1 VKLIELSVAMHFFD
15 MVLVGYFQLLVDKDP
30 GLVGNLLVERLLGA
44 HIDLVST
51 REFVKFGSVVCSRP
65 CCVMLLV
72 LCAFRRC
79 V

>member
-1 VKLIELSVAMHFFD
+1 VKLIERSVAMHFFD

-65 CCVMLLV
+65 
-72 LCAFRRC
+72 
-79 V
+79 